1 MKKII
6 VSAVLTTFL
15 LGSVAGCADK
25 AQTGAGVGAMTG
37 ATIGALT
44 SKNKGLGAVLGAG
57 IGGLLGYAIGN
68 EMDKGDR
75 AQIGKAL
82 EEQPSGK
89 PLAWKN
95 PDTGAHYEATP
106 GTPYMQQDK
115 VYRDILIKANVDG
128 QEKDVKAKAYRNPDG
143 TWVLVQ

>member
-1 MKKII
+1 MKRFIASAII
-6 VSAVLTTFL
+6 ATFL
-15 LGSVAGCADK
+15 LGSVYGCADK
-25 AQTGAGVGAMTG
+25 AQTGAGVGTLAG

-44 SKNKGLGAVLGAG
+44 TKNKMTGAAIGAG
-57 IGGLLGYAIGN
+57 IGALLGYAIGN
-68 EMDKGDR
+68 EMDKYDR
-75 AQIGKAL
+75 GQIGKAL
-82 EEQPSGK
+82 EEQPTGK

-115 VYRDILIKANVDG
+115 IYRDVLIKANVDG

>member
-1 MKKII
+1 MKKLIASAII
-6 VSAVLTTFL
+6 ATFL
-15 LGSVAGCADK
+15 LGSVSGCANK
-25 AQTGAGVGAMTG
+25 AQTGAGVGTMAG

-44 SKNKGLGAVLGAG
+44 FKNKLTGAALGAG
-57 IGGLLGYAIGN
+57 IGALIGYAIGN
-68 EMDKGDR
+68 EMDKNDH

-89 PLAWKN
+89 ALAWKN
-95 PDTGAHYEATP
+95 PDSGASYEATP
-106 GTPYMQQDK
+106 GTPYMQHDK
-115 VYRDILIKANVDG
+115 IYRDITIKANVDG